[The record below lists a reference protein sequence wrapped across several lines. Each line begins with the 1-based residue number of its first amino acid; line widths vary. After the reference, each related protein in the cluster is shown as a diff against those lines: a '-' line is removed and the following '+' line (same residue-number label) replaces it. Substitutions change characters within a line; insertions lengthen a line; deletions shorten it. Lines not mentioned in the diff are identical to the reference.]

1 MPFGNA
7 YLVLA
12 LASLFWSGNHVLG
25 RAIAGHVPPLGISTL
40 RWLLPALVLGV
51 AAREHL
57 RRDWPLIRRHW
68 RILLL
73 LGLTGGSIFTV
84 LQYVALQ
91 YTTALNMSVMNSLAP
106 VFMLLA
112 GTAIFFDR
120 LHVPQVVGIGVS
132 FLGVIAIVTRGD
144 FDNLAQLRFNRGD
157 LMVVASMSVWA
168 IYSSFLRLC
177 PKIHW
182 LSFLVVLATISA
194 AGTLPLF
201 ALESWS
207 GFTFQP
213 TLLTAFAIFYVA
225 IFPSVLA
232 FAAWNRGVALIGSN
246 RAAPF
251 LHLIPLYSAV
261 LASVFLGERLMLYHA
276 VGFAFIL
283 TGVWLAARQGGPES
297 TL

>member
-1 MPFGNA
+1 MDARNDSSSAAEAASAGRSAMPFGNA

-106 VFMLLA
+106 V
-112 GTAIFFDR
+112 
-120 LHVPQVVGIGVS
+120 
-132 FLGVIAIVTRGD
+132 
-144 FDNLAQLRFNRGD
+144 
-157 LMVVASMSVWA
+157 
-168 IYSSFLRLC
+168 
-177 PKIHW
+177 
-182 LSFLVVLATISA
+182 
-194 AGTLPLF
+194 
-201 ALESWS
+201 
-207 GFTFQP
+207 
-213 TLLTAFAIFYVA
+213 
-225 IFPSVLA
+225 
-232 FAAWNRGVALIGSN
+232 
-246 RAAPF
+246 
-251 LHLIPLYSAV
+251 
-261 LASVFLGERLMLYHA
+261 
-276 VGFAFIL
+276 
-283 TGVWLAARQGGPES
+283 
-297 TL
+297 